1 MLVKSKFDLVL
12 SFRIK
17 SLPKSSS
24 QEKCHNFEVI
34 VENVNSEVGWF
45 TLFVVMAAYLFVAYK
60 NFCL

>member
-34 VENVNSEVGWF
+34 VENVNSEVG
-45 TLFVVMAAYLFVAYK
+45 
-60 NFCL
+60 